1 MPAVPSAP
9 APPLGAYPGAFGV
22 GFSYVPALPAEFYRP
37 DLLDF
42 VEITPEKLCRARWD
56 AGLSLDLV
64 PDKLRQAQIACG
76 DLPIVVHGIELSI
89 GSAAGWNSGYLR
101 MLDRFQEAWP
111 FLWHSEHL
119 SYQTIPGRDGG
130 PVSIGTPLPLPGSD
144 EAAQLIGE
152 RAATVGHRYGVPF
165 LLENPAH
172 YLSNLPYDA
181 DIGDEF
187 GLMTAVTE
195 YGSCGQLLD
204 LHNLYCNALNH
215 GFDAFAA
222 LDRIELGRV
231 IEIHLAGGRREQGF
245 WVDAHDSLVPAPVW
259 RLLECALP
267 RCPRISGVAFEL
279 LDFFAPSVGAEA
291 IADELRHIRKVR
303 RRCCP
308 SIRVA
313 KA

>member
-1 MPAVPSAP
+1 MLAVPSAP
-9 APPLGAYPGAFGV
+9 APPLGGYPRELGV

-64 PDKLRQAQIACG
+64 PDKLRQAKIACR

-101 MLDRFQEAWP
+101 MLDCFQEAWP

-119 SYQTIPGRDGG
+119 SYQTIPGRDGS
-130 PVSIGTPLPLPGSD
+130 PASIGTPLPLPGSD

-172 YLSNLPYDA
+172 YLSNLPYEA

-187 GLMTAVTE
+187 GLMNAVTE

-222 LDRIELGRV
+222 LDRIGLSRV

-267 RCPRISGVAFEL
+267 RCPHISGVVFEL

-291 IADELRHIRKVR
+291 IADELRHVR
-303 RRCCP
+303 SVWRRCCP
-308 SIRVA
+308 AARAA

>member
-1 MPAVPSAP
+1 MPAVPYAL
-9 APPLGAYPGAFGV
+9 ATPLGGYPRKLGV

-56 AGLSLDLV
+56 TGLSLDLV
-64 PDKLRQAQIACG
+64 PDKLRQAQTACG

-89 GSAAGWNSGYLR
+89 GSAPGWNSGYLQ

-119 SYQTIPGRDGG
+119 SYQTIPGHDGG
-130 PVSIGTPLPLPGSD
+130 PASIGTPLPLPGSD
-144 EAAQLIGE
+144 EAAQLVGQ
-152 RAATVGHRYGVPF
+152 RAAMVGQRYGVPF

-172 YLSNLPYDA
+172 YLSNLPYEA
-181 DIGDEF
+181 DIRDEF
-187 GLMTAVTE
+187 GLMIAVTE

-222 LDRIELGRV
+222 LDRIGLGRV
-231 IEIHLAGGRREQGF
+231 SRSISLAAGASRGSGSTPMTAWFPPQYGAFSNVRCRA
-245 WVDAHDSLVPAPVW
+245 VPTSRASSSSSSISL
-259 RLLECALP
+259 
-267 RCPRISGVAFEL
+267 
-279 LDFFAPSVGAEA
+279 
-291 IADELRHIRKVR
+291 R
-303 RRCCP
+303 RR
-308 SIRVA
+308 SAR
-313 KA
+313 KQLRTS

>member
-1 MPAVPSAP
+1 MPPVPSAP
-9 APPLGAYPGAFGV
+9 APPLGGYPRPLGV
-22 GFSYVPALPAEFYRP
+22 GFSYIPALPADFYRP

-42 VEITPEKLCRARWD
+42 VEITPEKLCQARWD

-64 PDKLRQAQIACG
+64 PEKLRQAQIACG
-76 DLPIVVHGIELSI
+76 ELPIVVHGIELSI
-89 GSAAGWNSGYLR
+89 GSAAGWNSRYLQ

-111 FLWHSEHL
+111 FRWHSEHL
-119 SYQTIPGRDGG
+119 SYQTIPGRDGR
-130 PVSIGTPLPLPGSD
+130 PASIGTPLPLPGSD
-144 EAAQLIGE
+144 EAVHLTGE

-172 YLSNLPYDA
+172 YLGNLPYEA

-187 GLMTAVTE
+187 GLMTAVTTC
-195 YGSCGQLLD
+195 GSCGQLLD

-215 GFDAFAA
+215 GFDALAA
-222 LDRIELGRV
+222 LDRIRLGQV

-259 RLLECALP
+259 RLLEAALP
-267 RCPRISGVAFEL
+267 RCSNISGVVFEL

-291 IADELRHIRKVR
+291 IADELRRLRRVW
-303 RRCCP
+303 RRCRP
-308 SIRVA
+308 AVRVG

>member
-1 MPAVPSAP
+1 MSITD
-9 APPLGAYPGAFGV
+9 
-22 GFSYVPALPAEFYRP
+22 
-37 DLLDF
+37 DLLANNGHDALAAL
-42 VEITPEKLCRARWD
+42 ELGDCELRLIAERARERTL
-56 AGLSLDLV
+56 AQHSSARRAQELV
-64 PDKLRQAQIACG
+64 D
-76 DLPIVVHGIELSI
+76 
-89 GSAAGWNSGYLR
+89 
-101 MLDRFQEAWP
+101 
-111 FLWHSEHL
+111 
-119 SYQTIPGRDGG
+119 
-130 PVSIGTPLPLPGSD
+130 
-144 EAAQLIGE
+144 
-152 RAATVGHRYGVPF
+152 

-172 YLSNLPYDA
+172 YLSNLPYEA

-267 RCPRISGVAFEL
+267 RCPRIAGVVYEL
-279 LDFFAPSVGAEA
+279 LDFFAPSLGAEA
-291 IADELRHIRKVR
+291 ITDELRHIRRVW

-308 SIRVA
+308 AVRVA
-313 KA
+313 KV